1 MNIKILLLLL
11 APIFVFGATASGA
24 ERDYDIVARTIN
36 FVIFAGILYY
46 LIAEPVKKAY
56 KGRINSIAARLDAIQ
71 DELRASKAQKDEVLK
86 KVEDAKNSASGLL
99 ESTDKEIEILISK
112 IEKDTQNE
120 RLLLQ
125 KSYEEQKDFG
135 DGTWDGRSRRGSV
148 WYNNLACLQVTVIT
162 NTLRLLSL
170 DESTKRLIEDGKL
183 TQGHAKVIVR
193 LDKDDE
199 KMVVDTIVG
208 QRLNVRDTE
217 NLIKRIKN
225 KAYKSSNLVSMQQ
238 NYNENLNILKDAF
251 LNLGYECKING
262 KKMILNFA
270 DVEKI
275 QNLIQVIQKIQ

>member
-71 DELRASKAQKDEVLK
+71 DKLRASKAQKDEALK

-120 RLLLQ
+120 LLLLQ
-125 KSYEEQKDFG
+125 KSYEEQKDFEERKII
-135 DGTWDGRSRRGSV
+135 RSVVGE
-148 WYNNLACLQVTVIT
+148 I
-162 NTLRLLSL
+162 L
-170 DESTKRLIEDGKL
+170 DEVFAEDTLKID
-183 TQGHAKVIVR
+183 QSEFV
-193 LDKDDE
+193 
-199 KMVVDTIVG
+199 
-208 QRLNVRDTE
+208 
-217 NLIKRIKN
+217 
-225 KAYKSSNLVSMQQ
+225 NLV
-238 NYNENLNILKDAF
+238 LK
-251 LNLGYECKING
+251 K
-262 KKMILNFA
+262 
-270 DVEKI
+270 VS
-275 QNLIQVIQKIQ
+275 